1 MPPRR
6 GLERDRPNLKRP
18 YSATARTWLTL
29 RVRWRTAAR
38 RARANIEINDEET
51 RADRTRRVIMAN
63 TLAFIF
69 GIIAPVAGVSWL
81 VFLH

>member
-1 MPPRR
+1 
-6 GLERDRPNLKRP
+6 
-18 YSATARTWLTL
+18 
-29 RVRWRTAAR
+29 VRWRTAAR
-38 RARANIEINDEET
+38 RARANLEINDEET
-51 RADRTRRVIMAN
+51 RADRIRRVVMAN